1 MRSLSLIGLLLGLAL
16 VFLLARTALKGGTT
30 ATTST
35 AEDNG
40 RKQSEVVKHELES
53 SLDAAADRLTRGL
66 EQAGA
71 E

>member
-1 MRSLSLIGLLLGLAL
+1 MRPLSLIGLLLGLAL
-16 VFLLARTALKGGTT
+16 VFLLARTALQGG
-30 ATTST
+30 ATTTMST

-40 RKQSEVVKHELES
+40 RKQSDVVRQELES
-53 SLDAAADRLTRGL
+53 SLDAATDRLNRGL